1 VNRKALPS
9 EVLFYSFTFHKQTL
23 KELARLYHVRIS
35 EVQKVIDEYV
45 LPTVIHIQG
54 EVYIQVSETV
64 ELFSSEPEVS
74 MVRRVFQHAII
85 LTCFALLIA
94 VAAYLGWMVYLE
106 TYLEQ

>member
-1 VNRKALPS
+1 MKRS
-9 EVLFYSFTFHKQTL
+9 DTSFDATAESFEQMLHKQP
-23 KELARLYHVRIS
+23 R
-35 EVQKVIDEYV
+35 
-45 LPTVIHIQG
+45 
-54 EVYIQVSETV
+54 YIQVSETV